1 MSLTSYRAAPPRDT
15 KDIIRAFFCGRFIIG
30 LLYSIFYFYV
40 FLNPLRRLFYALS
53 RPGGDLLSRAL
64 RQSTISAGAFHG
76 RVRDGIG
83 CVHSAITTKS
93 AKSIETERSWDF
105 SVYFSCFGLNE

>member
-1 MSLTSYRAAPPRDT
+1 M
-15 KDIIRAFFCGRFIIG
+15 FFKN
-30 LLYSIFYFYV
+30 LLRSS
-40 FLNPLRRLFYALS
+40 FYALS
-53 RPGGDLLSRAL
+53 RPGSDLLSRAL

-93 AKSIETERSWDF
+93 AKSMNDEKLEF
-105 SVYFSCFGLNE
+105 L

>member
-1 MSLTSYRAAPPRDT
+1 MRDYLY
-15 KDIIRAFFCGRFIIG
+15 AF
-30 LLYSIFYFYV
+30 
-40 FLNPLRRLFYALS
+40 S
-53 RPGGDLLSRAL
+53 RPGSDLLSRAL

-93 AKSIETERSWDF
+93 AKCIEILRSWF
-105 SVYFSCFGLNE
+105 LF